1 MITIIHGD
9 DMATS
14 RKYLQKQK
22 ENIKEF
28 VVLEAEA
35 TLSDFAQNIEGS
47 ALFNNTKAIF
57 IEDFLSKGGKIDISV
72 KEIIEFVNKH
82 EKDVKLFFWERKE
95 ISKKILSLFKNAV
108 VKTFKIPQAIFLFLD
123 SLKPD
128 IGAKAVDLF
137 HQALQASEPEILLF
151 MLVRQ
156 FRLLIVFR
164 SEIPL
169 RGTPENGNQIDEVKR
184 LASWQ
189 ESKFKR
195 QASYFSKEQ
204 LKTIY
209 KKLYEIDIAQK
220 TGNSPLSL
228 IQSIDFLLIDI

>member
-14 RKYLQKQK
+14 RKYLQEQK
-22 ENIKEF
+22 ENINEF

-35 TLSDFAQNIEGS
+35 ALSDFAQNIEGS
-47 ALFNNTKAIF
+47 AFFNNTKTIF
-57 IEDFLSKGGKIDISV
+57 IEDFLSKGGKIDITV

-95 ISKKILSLFKNAV
+95 ISKKTLSLFKNAV
-108 VKTFKIPQAIFLFLD
+108 VKTFKIPKHIFLFLD
-123 SLKPD
+123 SLKPN
-128 IGAKAVDLF
+128 IGARAVDLF

-156 FRLLIVFR
+156 FRLLIAISNKSR
-164 SEIPL
+164 
-169 RGTPENGNQIDEVKR
+169 TPIEELSR
-184 LASWQ
+184 LAPWQ

-204 LKTIY
+204 LKTVY
-209 KKLYEIDIAQK
+209 KKLYEIDVAQK

-228 IQSIDFLLIDI
+228 IQSIDFYLLEI